1 MKSLVKKIIIFL
13 VIIFSLLIY
22 LGPRT
27 YNSHIKDQLI
37 SSKNQ
42 INSSEEKSKKEKKFE
57 IKDLSNEEKKQREE
71 SLGFE
76 ISEIKHIKF
85 FEDEDYIKQEVKNK
99 EGYIIE
105 DISEVKNVEEFNGDY
120 YQSICDNKED
130 EEVTI
135 KLGEKKFKNDYMAD
149 LPLDVKIISNALD
162 FDVRKENK
170 IDLDLGIKVEGKTFA
185 SVSLFPKINH
195 YDFEIHKNGRK
206 VSEGT
211 AKKVV
216 GAYLNNK
223 KGANKWNLET
233 STL

>member
-1 MKSLVKKIIIFL
+1 MKSSVKKIIIFL
-13 VIIFSLLIY
+13 VIIFLLFIY
-22 LGPRT
+22 AGLRT
-27 YNSHIKDQLI
+27 YNSHNKDQVI
-37 SSKNQ
+37 SSEDQKNY
-42 INSSEEKSKKEKKFE
+42 SGGKSEVKKNFE
-57 IKDLSNEEKKQREE
+57 IEDLSNEEKKQIEE
-71 SLGFE
+71 SLGSE

-85 FEDEDYIKQEVKNK
+85 FEDEAYIKQEVKNK

-105 DISEVKNVEEFNGDY
+105 DISEVKNAIEFNGDY

-216 GAYLNNK
+216 GAYLIIRKEQIN
-223 KGANKWNLET
+223 EI
-233 STL
+233 